1 MSMLSQAFSIIVD
14 HGISALVYGRKVL
27 DCLNAIYKKLIFQLI
42 LTVQLPGGKQNE
54 TQMVI
59 NIGARTSGVSLT
71 KEIQKHQSSV
81 ARKSGVID
89 KGKYKK
95 PEIK

>member
-1 MSMLSQAFSIIVD
+1 
-14 HGISALVYGRKVL
+14 
-27 DCLNAIYKKLIFQLI
+27 
-42 LTVQLPGGKQNE
+42 
-54 TQMVI
+54 MVI